1 MTAKWPCAKRNSS
14 PIPAFAG
21 SSWQWHTNV
30 RGDRAAADAALADL
44 IANAREGFAYQIAE
58 VYALRGEEDKVFQWL
73 QIAFDDR
80 DAGMLGL
87 LVDPLLRGLRD
98 DAPIQELARQSRFT
112 HKVMSDRP
120 SFFSE
125 LRRRNVF
132 RVALTYAVVAW
143 LLIEIASVLLPL
155 VDAPESLITAF
166 VVLLA
171 LGFAVALFISWSF
184 EMTPEG
190 LKRTQD
196 LSPEDVI
203 PYWSRRKFATFIFG
217 VAGMRFVFL
226 LTTCSFPRLRGTS
239 HQASRFRSRNH
250 HPRVRPRKNRAVRQ
264 PVERL
269 LRGLD
274 GHWAKA
280 AAAKDV
286 EQTIAY
292 YSDDAIVFARNATSA
307 ATKEAIRNRWKDM
320 FASPGLR
327 HHLATDRVQVGK

>member
-1 MTAKWPCAKRNSS
+1 
-14 PIPAFAG
+14 
-21 SSWQWHTNV
+21 
-30 RGDRAAADAALADL
+30 
-44 IANAREGFAYQIAE
+44 
-58 VYALRGEEDKVFQWL
+58 
-73 QIAFDDR
+73 
-80 DAGMLGL
+80 
-87 LVDPLLRGLRD
+87 
-98 DAPIQELARQSRFT
+98 
-112 HKVMSDRP
+112 MSDRP

-132 RVALTYAVVAW
+132 RVALTYTVVAW

-217 VAGMRFVFL
+217 VAGIAFCLSAYHL
-226 LTTCSFPRLRGTS
+226 LFPPSARNLSQSEPVSISQSSPSDSLSEKPSGTQPIERTLRD
-239 HQASRFRSRNH
+239 
-250 HPRVRPRKNRAVRQ
+250 
-264 PVERL
+264 
-269 LRGLD
+269 LD
-274 GHWAKA
+274 DRWAKA

-292 YSDDAIVFARNATSA
+292 YSDDAIVLPPNATRA
-307 ATKEAIRNRWKDM
+307 ATKEAVRNVWKEM
-320 FASPGLR
+320 FASPGLVITWKPTKVQ
-327 HHLATDRVQVGK
+327 LAKSGDMGWVSGTYELTMNDTNGKPINDRGKYLEVWEKQTDGNWKCRAEMWNSDLAASAPVALEKK